1 MYNTNALNTL
11 YNPSQATI
19 PNTDIQ
25 VPKNVIQPSLGLRQI
40 QGFEMSQAFK
50 DSFGKLWKLVKSS
63 TDTSVEIPD
72 PQYLQVTDYWSHE
85 FPGSNGKIFVYVVE
99 GIKHPRESGV
109 EKMCV
114 LYQWFSTTDN
124 KNFNPSMISQ
134 TEWHR
139 ANVYST
145 DLTDS
150 KMSKLLALCNVSQD
164 SKSQE
169 NSETKDNHIEDINLE
184 TIFKV

>member
-11 YNPSQATI
+11 YNPTSATL

-25 VPKNVIQPSLGLRQI
+25 VPKAVIQPSLGLRQI
-40 QGFEMSQAFK
+40 QGFEMVQSFT
-50 DSFGKLWKLVKSS
+50 DSYGKMWKLVKSS

-72 PQYLQVTDYWSHE
+72 PQYLQVTDYWTHE
-85 FPGSNGKIFVYVVE
+85 FPGSDGKIFVYAVE
-99 GIKHPRESGV
+99 GIKHPRESGS

-114 LYQWFSTTDN
+114 LYQWFSTVDN
-124 KNFNPSMISQ
+124 KNFNPQMISQ

-150 KMSKLLALCNVSQD
+150 KMSKLLALCKVQSEKPEPQKPD
-164 SKSQE
+164 S
-169 NSETKDNHIEDINLE
+169 HIEDINLD
-184 TIFKV
+184 TIFKQ